1 MRSAMLPAVIALL
14 GLTATSAPAQ
24 NAAPSMTEA
33 ATAFLAL
40 LDEDDARQAMMP
52 FDGDERFNFH
62 FTPVPRKG
70 LTLKDMSLDQ
80 RRAVHALLRS
90 GLSSRG
96 YLKATSVMQLENILR
111 QIEEPGWTRD
121 RALYYV
127 SIFGTPLEDEP
138 WGWRLEGHH
147 LSLNYTSV
155 SDALTVTTP
164 AFYGSNPAEVRTGP
178 TAGLRVLGAEEDLA
192 RHLVSLL
199 NAEQRRLA
207 VINEAAPRDI
217 ITGNDRSAQLEGYE
231 GLAAAEMTTEQKE
244 ALWRL
249 IREYTGNQQPEL
261 AEQYL
266 EKVERAGIE
275 SFYFAWA
282 GGLDRGD
289 QHYYRVHGP
298 MLLIEYD
305 NTQGDGNHVH
315 SVLRDLEN
323 DFGGDLLRRHYEEH
337 THD

>member
-1 MRSAMLPAVIALL
+1 MRTALLSSLIALVI
-14 GLTATSAPAQ
+14 LTATSAPAQ
-24 NAAPSMTEA
+24 NAAPSMTDA
-33 ATAFLAL
+33 ATAFLTL
-40 LDEDDARQAMMP
+40 LDAEEAQQAMMP
-52 FDGDERFNFH
+52 FDGDERYNFH

-70 LTLKDMSLDQ
+70 LTLKDMSLEQ

-96 YLKATSVMQLENILR
+96 YLKATSVMQLEDILR
-111 QIEEPGWTRD
+111 QIEQPGWVRD

-127 SIFGTPLEDEP
+127 SIFGTPSDDEP
-138 WGWRLEGHH
+138 WGWRFEGHH

-164 AFYGSNPAEVRTGP
+164 AFFGSNPAEVRTGP

-199 NAEQRRLA
+199 DEDQRRKA
-207 VINEAAPRDI
+207 VITETAPRDI
-217 ITGNDRSAQLEGYE
+217 ITGNDRSAQLDGYE
-231 GLAAAEMTTEQKE
+231 GLAVSEMTTEQKD

-261 AEQYL
+261 AEQYI

-275 SFYFAWA
+275 AYTFAWA
-282 GGLDRGD
+282 GGLERGD
-289 QHYYRVHGP
+289 QHYYRIHGP
-298 MLLIEYD
+298 ALLIEYD

-323 DFGGDLLRRHYEEH
+323 DFGGDLLREHYEAH
-337 THD
+337 SHD